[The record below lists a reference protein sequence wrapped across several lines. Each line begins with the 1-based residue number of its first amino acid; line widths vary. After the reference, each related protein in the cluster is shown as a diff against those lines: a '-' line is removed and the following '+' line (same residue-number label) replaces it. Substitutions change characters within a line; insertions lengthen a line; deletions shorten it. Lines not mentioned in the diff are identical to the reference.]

1 MKFMSIKEKFNDIVD
16 IISEVTEG
24 FSIRGIIT
32 EVIDLLLVVLLIVF
46 VIKFFKV
53 KLKDKKIFFIVG
65 FMIVSFTLA
74 YLFDFD
80 ILKKLIEYL
89 AFWIVGL
96 FLIVYNQEIRNSFIK
111 TNHEATNSRAFSS
124 EEEKQQVIETL
135 VETASYLSQRKTGA
149 LITIEGKDNLDNII
163 EKSIAIESVVSQD
176 ILTTLFYVGTVTH
189 DGAVIIRKNVI
200 KCAGAYLPS
209 TDRYDIPKELGT
221 RHRAAI
227 GISERCDA
235 VTIVVSEETGSI
247 SVTVNGGIERAVS
260 NERLQEILEQYLIVK

>member
-1 MKFMSIKEKFNDIVD
+1 MIMTIKDKFNELIEIVKNLTD
-16 IISEVTEG
+16 NFSIPGIVTEVLD
-24 FSIRGIIT
+24 I
-32 EVIDLLLVVLLIVF
+32 LLVVLVIVF
-46 VIKFFKV
+46 ALKFFKF
-53 KLKDKKIFFIVG
+53 KLRDKKFFFI
-65 FMIVSFTLA
+65 LA
-74 YLFDFD
+74 FLFLCFIASYLLDFD
-80 ILKKLIEYL
+80 ILKSVIKYL

-96 FLIVYNQEIRNSFIK
+96 WLIVYNEEIRQSFIK
-111 TNHEATNSRAFSS
+111 TTQETTNSRAFSS
-124 EEEKQQVIETL
+124 EEEKQQVIDTL
-135 VETASYLSQRKTGA
+135 VKTAEYLAIRKTGA

-163 EKSIAIESVVSQD
+163 NKSIEIESVVSQE

-235 VTIVVSEETGSI
+235 VTIIVSEETGGV
-247 SVTVNGGIERAVS
+247 SVTVNGGIERNVS

>member
-1 MKFMSIKEKFNDIVD
+1 MKERLDKIIENIKEITNNF
-16 IISEVTEG
+16 STE
-24 FSIRGIIT
+24 GIIT
-32 EVIDLLLVVLLIVF
+32 EIIDLVLAIVLIVLI
-46 VIKFFKV
+46 IKFFKI
-53 KLKDKKIFFIVG
+53 KLKDKKFIWIIVG
-65 FMIVSFTLA
+65 ALLIYIIAFI
-74 YLFDFD
+74 FDFD
-80 ILKKLIEYL
+80 ILFAMIKYVG
-89 AFWIVGL
+89 FWLFGL
-96 FLIVYNQEIRNSFIK
+96 FAIVYNEEIRQFFVKSK
-111 TNHEATNSRAFSS
+111 HELNNSRTFSS

-135 VETASYLSQRKTGA
+135 VKTADYLSQRKTGA

-163 EKSIAIESVVSQD
+163 DKSIEIESVVSQE

-247 SVTVNGGIERAVS
+247 SVTVNGGIERTVS
-260 NERLQEILEQYLIVK
+260 SERLQEILEQYLIVK

>member
-1 MKFMSIKEKFNDIVD
+1 MNIKEKFDEIVN
-16 IISEVTEG
+16 IISELTEG
-24 FSIRGIIT
+24 FSIPGIIT
-32 EVIDLLLVVLLIVF
+32 EAVDLLLVILLIVL
-46 VIKFFKV
+46 VIKFFKI

-80 ILKKLIEYL
+80 LLKKLIEYL
-89 AFWIVGL
+89 AFWILGL
-96 FLIVYNQEIRNSFIK
+96 FLIVYNPEIRNSFIQTK
-111 TNHEATNSRAFSS
+111 HEVSNSRAFSS
-124 EEEKQQVIETL
+124 EEEKQQVIDTL
-135 VETASYLSQRKTGA
+135 VQTADYLSQRKTGA

-163 EKSIAIESVVSQD
+163 EKSIEIESVVSQD

-260 NERLQEILEQYLIVK
+260 NERLQEILETYLIVK